1 MKFSIYFILFMV
13 CQPKLFAQV
22 TKEKKLPDIIIQ
34 DKKIKKKFNA
44 SQQIDSSTTRFYT
57 QNTMPLLLQL
67 HSNVFVK
74 NYGVGSL
81 STISLRGSSAAQTSV
96 NWQGMQLNNAMT
108 GLSDISSIPVSF
120 FENINIEYG
129 NNMQRHTI
137 GGSIQLSNETNFD
150 STSKD
155 IRVGLG
161 YESLRNQSL
170 FLSSS
175 YHSKKM
181 YNQLKAFISSGKN
194 EYAID
199 YLDKNESNLLQH
211 AEYKNIGLLN
221 DFAYKMNAYNLFSV
235 HVWMQQNTRNIPP
248 TIFEESS
255 AKEEKTNSF
264 RSIIQW
270 NKTENKCKQI
280 FLTGMNKEYYAYVD
294 TNSKIAYNADVISI
308 PMQYTL
314 QYSLYKNQSV
324 SIQFAG
330 SSNLILQQ
338 KDANL
343 TKGSVSLFY
352 TIENIAKRISIETQV
367 QKEYSSIF
375 QLPWVMKIA
384 ANAKVM
390 RGINLFASV
399 SKNYRA
405 PTLNELYFNPGGNI
419 NLQPE
424 LSKNLESGIAYKHA
438 HKKSNLDAEC
448 TAYQRKVDNWISWFG
463 NAILTPHNIQQVE
476 SKGLEINAN
485 YHIQLSALSHHN
497 KTNPTRTEVEPK
509 IIHLGLLYAYTLS
522 CTKES
527 KITNDFS
534 IGKQIPYVPR
544 YQFKTNIGFSTK
556 KIDMKYV
563 FAYTGYRFVTTD
575 ESQYL
580 MPYKTSNLFFAYRHH
595 IRRSNMEYT
604 FKALNLF
611 NERYE
616 SIVGRIMPK
625 RNYSVELLY
634 HFHS

>member
-1 MKFSIYFILFMV
+1 MKFSIYFLLLMV

-34 DKKIKKKFNA
+34 DKKIKKKFSA

-96 NWQGMQLNNAMT
+96 TWQGMQLNNAMT

-129 NNMQRHTI
+129 NNMQTHTI

-175 YHSKKM
+175 YHSQKM

-194 EYAID
+194 EYVTD
-199 YLDKNESNLLQH
+199 YLDKNESILLQH

-221 DFAYKMNAYNLFSV
+221 DFAYKMNAYNLVSV
-235 HVWMQQNTRNIPP
+235 HIWMQQNIRNIPP
-248 TIFEESS
+248 TIFEETS

-264 RSIIQW
+264 RSVIQW
-270 NKTENKCKQI
+270 NKTKNKCKQI
-280 FLTGMNKEYYAYVD
+280 FLTGMNKEQYAYVD
-294 TNSKIAYNADVISI
+294 TNSKISYNADVISI

-314 QYSLYKNQSV
+314 QYSLCKNQRVSV
-324 SIQFAG
+324 QFAG
-330 SSNLILQQ
+330 NSNQILQQ

-375 QLPWVMKIA
+375 QLQWVMKIA

-390 RGINLFASV
+390 RGVNLFTCV

-424 LSKNLESGIAYKHA
+424 LSKNLESGVTYKHA
-438 HKKSNLDAEC
+438 RNKSNLDAEC
-448 TAYQRKVDNWISWFG
+448 TAYQREVDNWISWFG

-476 SKGLEINAN
+476 SKGLEINTN
-485 YHIQLSALSHHN
+485 YHIQLNALSHQN

-509 IIHLGLLYAYTLS
+509 RLHVGLLYAYTLS
-522 CTKES
+522 YTKES

-563 FAYTGYRFVTTD
+563 FTYTGYRFVTTD

-595 IRRSNMEYT
+595 IRRSSMEYT

-625 RNYSVELLY
+625 RNYSIELLY